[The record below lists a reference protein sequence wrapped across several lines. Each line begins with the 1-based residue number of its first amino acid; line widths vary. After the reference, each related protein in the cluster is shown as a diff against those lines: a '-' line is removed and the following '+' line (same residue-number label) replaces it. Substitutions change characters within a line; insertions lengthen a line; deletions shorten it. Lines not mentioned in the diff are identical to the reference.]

1 MKTCEVFVVNSLL
14 RSTTVRVTLS
24 NLFQAVQEGLG
35 VSVTPLHFYF
45 PVPNIKSLAGK
56 QWSAPRRCGEFDY
69 RLEEQ
74 IERLHREILPFA
86 DEWTFAEREVDDR
99 HAFHVNNGFFERV
112 DAEVTHSLI
121 RHRRPRRVIE
131 IGSGHSTLV
140 LAAAM
145 RKNAA
150 EGVEGEFTSI
160 EPHPRGFLKDGLAGL
175 THLIEARVQDVP
187 LETFRQL
194 EAGDVLFIDSSH
206 VVAMDSDVL
215 YEMLR
220 ILPMLTPGVLIHFH
234 DIFAPLDYPEKFV
247 KRNLCFWGEQY
258 MLEAFLSFN
267 RAFKVVW
274 AASAMQQWHA
284 EVLREAFPA
293 WEGSF
298 SRMPTALRVFAP
310 TLDGKNVWPCSFWV
324 ERTRD

>member
-1 MKTCEVFVVNSLL
+1 VVSNIM
-14 RSTTVRVTLS
+14 RSTTVRMTLS
-24 NLFQAVQEGLG
+24 SLFQAVQGGFG

-56 QWSAPRRCGEFDY
+56 QWSVPRSCGAFDY

-74 IERLHREILPFA
+74 VDRLHGEILPFA
-86 DEWTFAEREVDDR
+86 DEWTFADCDLGDQ

-112 DAEVTHSLI
+112 DAEVAHSFV
-121 RHRRPRRVIE
+121 RSRRPRRLIE

-140 LAAAM
+140 LAGAM
-145 RKNAA
+145 RRNAA
-150 EGVEGEFTSI
+150 EGAAGEFTSI
-160 EPHPRGFLKDGLAGL
+160 EPHPRAFLKDGLAGL
-175 THLIEARVQDVP
+175 TQLIEARVQEVP
-187 LETFRQL
+187 LEVFRQL

-215 YEMLR
+215 YEVLR
-220 ILPMLTPGVLIHFH
+220 ILPTLAPGVLVHFH

-267 RAFKVVW
+267 TAFKVVW
-274 AASAMQQWHA
+274 AGSAMQQWHA
-284 EVLREAFPA
+284 DALREAFPA

-298 SRMPTALRVFAP
+298 SRMPAALRVFAP

-324 ERTRD
+324 ERSTE

>member
-1 MKTCEVFVVNSLL
+1 VSRIL
-14 RSTTVRVTLS
+14 RSTAVRATLS
-24 NLFQAVQEGLG
+24 NLFQVVQGGLG

-45 PVPNIKSLAGK
+45 PVPSIKSLERK
-56 QWSAPRRCGEFDY
+56 DWRAPQPCGAFDY
-69 RLEEQ
+69 RLSQQ
-74 IERLHREILPFA
+74 IERLEREIVPYA
-86 DEWTFAEREVDDR
+86 DEWTFAERPMGDR

-112 DAEVTHSLI
+112 DAEVAYSFI

-131 IGSGHSTLV
+131 IGSGHSTRV
-140 LAAAM
+140 LAGAM
-145 RKNAA
+145 RRNAS
-150 EGVEGEFTSI
+150 EGAAGDFTAI
-160 EPHPRGFLKDGLAGL
+160 EPKPRAFLKDGLPGL
-175 THLIEARVQDVP
+175 TELIEARVQDVP
-187 LETFRQL
+187 LEVFRQL

-215 YEMLR
+215 YECLR
-220 ILPMLTPGVLIHFH
+220 ILPALARGVRIHFH

-267 RAFKVVW
+267 IAFEVVW

-284 EVLREAFPA
+284 DRLRTAFPA
-293 WEGSF
+293 WEGSYQ
-298 SRMPTALRVFAP
+298 RMPEPLKVFAP

-324 ERTRD
+324 ERTG

>member
-1 MKTCEVFVVNSLL
+1 MSSIL
-14 RSTTVRVTLS
+14 RSATVRTTLS
-24 NLFQAVQEGLG
+24 SLFQVVQDGLG

-45 PVPNIKSLAGK
+45 PVPNIKSLKGK
-56 QWSAPRRCGEFDY
+56 QWRAPRTSGAFDY

-74 IERLHREILPFA
+74 VERLHREILPFA
-86 DEWTFAEREVDDR
+86 DEWTFADGDMGQP

-112 DAEVTHSLI
+112 DAEVAHSFV
-121 RHRRPRRVIE
+121 RHRRPKRIIE
-131 IGSGHSTLV
+131 IGSGFSTLV
-140 LAAAM
+140 LAGAM
-145 RKNAA
+145 RRNAA
-150 EGVEGEFTSI
+150 EGAEGEFTSI
-160 EPHPRGFLKDGLAGL
+160 EPHPRAFLKDGLAGL
-175 THLIEARVQDVP
+175 THLIESRAQDVP
-187 LETFRQL
+187 LEVFRKL

-215 YEMLR
+215 YEVLR
-220 ILPMLTPGVLIHFH
+220 ILPTLAPGVLVHFH

-267 RAFKVVW
+267 KAFKVVW
-274 AASAMQQWHA
+274 AGSAMQQWHSD
-284 EVLREAFPA
+284 VLREAFPA

-298 SRMPTALRVFAP
+298 SRMPAALRMFAP

-324 ERTRD
+324 ERTAE

>member
-1 MKTCEVFVVNSLL
+1 MVSNLL

-24 NLFQAVQEGLG
+24 SLFQAVQGGLG

-45 PVPNIKSLAGK
+45 PVPNIKSLEGK
-56 QWSAPRRCGEFDY
+56 QWGAPRRCGAFDY
-69 RLEEQ
+69 RLDEQ
-74 IERLHREILPFA
+74 VDRLHQEIVPFA
-86 DEWTFAEREVDDR
+86 DEWAFAERGDGDV

-112 DAEVTHSLI
+112 DAEVAHAFV
-121 RHRRPRRVIE
+121 RYRRPRRVIE

-145 RKNAA
+145 RRNEA
-150 EGVEGEFTSI
+150 EGAGGEFTSI
-160 EPHPRGFLKDGLAGL
+160 EPHPRAFLKDGLPGL
-175 THLIEARVQDVP
+175 TRLIEKRVQEVP
-187 LETFRQL
+187 LEVFRQL

-215 YEMLR
+215 YEVLR
-220 ILPMLTPGVLIHFH
+220 VLPTLAPGVLVHFH

-267 RAFKVVW
+267 TAFKVVW
-274 AASAMQQWHA
+274 AGSAMQQWRA
-284 EVLREAFPA
+284 DELREAFPA
-293 WEGSF
+293 WEDSF
-298 SRMPTALRVFAP
+298 SRMPAALRMFAP

-324 ERTRD
+324 ERSGE